1 MKFTNRKVAQFIQSI
16 SLASLCML
24 FCNQQLKAQ
33 AIELGYQI
41 GGSNYWGD
49 LAPKIVLSETNL
61 SSGLFARLNLSNSF
75 AWKNELNF
83 HNVSGTDQN
92 FEINKS
98 RNLNFHSKITE
109 FASVIE
115 FNFDKYGT
123 GVLDKKI
130 TSYFFGGL
138 SYFRFNPQTEING
151 NTVDLATYQTE
162 DVAYS
167 KSAMAIPFGMGV
179 KWMVNKNFALEWQIG
194 FRKTFTDYI
203 DDVSTVYPDI
213 DAKLASGLVA
223 GTLADRSIESN
234 HGTPLNKQ
242 GFRRGNPDY
251 NDWFMSSTFSICYR
265 INSRVK
271 CARVF

>member
-1 MKFTNRKVAQFIQSI
+1 MKLRSTNSYKIAQAFCFVWLSLMQWNIQ
-16 SLASLCML
+16 LH
-24 FCNQQLKAQ
+24 AQ
-33 AIELGYQI
+33 AIELGYQL

-49 LAPKIVLSETNL
+49 LAPKVVLTETQM

-92 FEINKS
+92 FDFNKS

-115 FNFDKYGT
+115 FNFTKYGT

-130 TSYFFGGL
+130 TSYFYTGL
-138 SYFRFNPQTEING
+138 SYFRFNPQTEINN

-162 DVAYS
+162 DVAY
-167 KSAMAIPFGMGV
+167 KTTAMAVPFGMGV
-179 KWMVNKNFALEWQIG
+179 KWMVNKNIALEWQIG
-194 FRKTFTDYI
+194 FRKTFTDYL

-213 DAKLASGLVA
+213 DAKLAKGLVA
-223 GTLADRSIESN
+223 GTLTDRSIESN
-234 HGTPLNKQ
+234 NGTPLNQQ

-251 NDWFMSSTFSICYR
+251 NDWFMSTTISVCYR

>member
-1 MKFTNRKVAQFIQSI
+1 MKSLKRKYADITKSFC
-16 SLASLCML
+16 LFFLCML
-24 FCNQQLKAQ
+24 SLNQDTKAQ

-49 LAPKIVLSETNL
+49 LAPKIALSETNL

-130 TSYFFGGL
+130 TSYFYAGL

-167 KSAMAIPFGMGV
+167 KS
-179 KWMVNKNFALEWQIG
+179 
-194 FRKTFTDYI
+194 
-203 DDVSTVYPDI
+203 
-213 DAKLASGLVA
+213 
-223 GTLADRSIESN
+223 
-234 HGTPLNKQ
+234 
-242 GFRRGNPDY
+242 
-251 NDWFMSSTFSICYR
+251 
-265 INSRVK
+265 
-271 CARVF
+271 

>member
-1 MKFTNRKVAQFIQSI
+1 MKKSSSYSCKIAQG
-16 SLASLCML
+16 LCLLLLTLMPW
-24 FCNQQLKAQ
+24 NTQLHAQ
-33 AIELGYQI
+33 AIELGYQL

-49 LAPKIVLSETNL
+49 LAPKVVMSETHL

-83 HNVSGTDQN
+83 HNISGTDQN
-92 FEINKS
+92 FEFNKS

-115 FNFDKYGT
+115 FNFVKYGT
-123 GVLDKKI
+123 GVLDKKL
-130 TSYFFGGL
+130 TSYFYTGL
-138 SYFRFNPQTEING
+138 SYFRFNPQTEIND

-162 DVAYS
+162 DIAYS

-179 KWMVNKNFALEWQIG
+179 KWMVNKNFALEWQLG
-194 FRKTFTDYI
+194 FRKSFTDYL

-213 DAKLASGLVA
+213 DAKLAKGLVA
-223 GTLADRSIESN
+223 GTLSDRSIESN
-234 HGTPLNKQ
+234 NGTPLNKQ
-242 GFRRGNPDY
+242 GYRRGNPDY
-251 NDWFMSSTFSICYR
+251 NDWFMSSTISVCYR